1 MKNFLLRESHIFCW
15 NTELTRKSRRWL
27 VAEGRGTS
35 GRWWRVD
42 HWWDW
47 PRTWAR
53 WCCRWTWS
61 RLIFNQ
67 FVMSQDLLN
76 IDVTASNIQRRREY
90 YKKMRNKIHFKKM
103 LCRQVHEQA
112 TKNFWSYLQ
121 SLGGAPPIVHCGS
134 SSSSSSSASLLF
146 LMRPSLVILWAD
158 NSVFWV
164 SHGSTVPGV
173 AETFNHD
180 FNFTTGNFAFKHSI
194 LYNT

>member
-1 MKNFLLRESHIFCW
+1 MKNFLLRESHIFLFW

-47 PRTWAR
+47 PRTWVR

-76 IDVTASNIQRRREY
+76 IDDTASNIQRRREN
-90 YKKMRNKIHFKKM
+90 YKKMGNKIHKKC
-103 LCRQVHEQA
+103 LLHEQA

-121 SLGGAPPIVHCGS
+121 SLGGAPPIVHWGS
-134 SSSSSSSASLLF
+134 SPSSSASLLF

-158 NSVFWV
+158 KSVFWV

-173 AETFNHD
+173 AETFNIMVMTN
-180 FNFTTGNFAFKHSI
+180 FNFTTGNC
-194 LYNT
+194 LQT